1 MKPLLP
7 LLIALLCPLSLH
19 AEEARVRLRAE
30 GLVSSNGAVRVEVL
44 NVEESWNTEPVR
56 ELRLPIREL
65 SAEGV
70 MQLPTGSYGFR
81 LYHDMNDNG
90 ELDRNTLGIPLEPIG
105 FSNGYLPSFGPP
117 RLEEYRIPVAE
128 GEQEI
133 VVPLAASTFAQR
145 KFGLGA
151 ALVTSFS
158 EYKGGKAVY
167 RPIPF
172 VTYADDYL
180 YVLGPGAGFNLV
192 NHRLLRLEAKARVRF
207 AGFDS
212 DDSPMLEGLHDR
224 QVTVEG
230 GLGARIPLAKGWFL
244 SADLLTDLLGEHGG
258 QSSSLV
264 LSHRFR
270 VGPLMIVPGI
280 GPEWQSSAVNRYY
293 YEVRPSEARVD
304 RPMYSPNHALNL
316 KTGVSVNWSIN
327 EDWVVLGIGS
337 LTRLSDEA
345 RESPIVED
353 RTNRN
358 LILGAVYRF

>member
-1 MKPLLP
+1 MKPVAGLLLALICPLLP
-7 LLIALLCPLSLH
+7 R

-30 GLVSSNGAVRVEVL
+30 GLVTSNGAVRLEVL
-44 NVEESWNTEPVR
+44 DVEESWNTEPVR
-56 ELRLPIREL
+56 ELRLPIRDL

-70 MQLPTGSYGFR
+70 VNLPAGRYGFR
-81 LYHDMNDNG
+81 LYHDLNDNG
-90 ELDRNTLGIPLEPIG
+90 ELDQNTLGIPLEPLG
-105 FSNGYLPSFGPP
+105 FSNGYVPSFGPP
-117 RLEEYRIPVAE
+117 RLEDYRIAVP
-128 GEQEI
+128 GGDQEI
-133 VVPLAASTFAQR
+133 VVPVVTSTFAQR

-158 EYKGGKAVY
+158 EYKGGQAVL

-180 YVLGPGAGFNLV
+180 YVLGPGAGLNLI
-192 NHRLLRLEAKARVRF
+192 NRRLLRLEGKVRARF
-207 AGFDS
+207 AGFDAN
-212 DDSPMLEGLHDR
+212 DSEMLQGLHER
-224 QVTVEG
+224 QVTLEAGVG
-230 GLGARIPLAKGWFL
+230 VRVPLGWGWFL

-270 VGPLMIVPGI
+270 VGPLMIVPGA

-293 YEVRPSEARVD
+293 YEVRPAEAKPG
-304 RPMYSPNHALNL
+304 RPVYSPNHALNL
-316 KTGVSVNWSIN
+316 KAGVSVNWSLN

-337 LTRLSDEA
+337 ITRLSDEA
-345 RESPIVED
+345 RESPIVAD
-353 RTNRN
+353 RTNRS

>member
-1 MKPLLP
+1 MKPFLTVLLALACP
-7 LLIALLCPLSLH
+7 LLLQ
-19 AEEARVRLRAE
+19 AEEARVRLKAE

-44 NVEESWNTEPVR
+44 DVEESWNTEPVR
-56 ELRLPIREL
+56 ELRLPIRDL

-70 MQLPTGSYGFR
+70 MQIPAGSYGFR
-81 LYHDMNDNG
+81 LYHDLNDNG
-90 ELDRNTLGIPLEPIG
+90 ELDRNTLGIPLEPVG
-105 FSNGYLPSFGPP
+105 FSNGYQPSFGPP
-117 RLEEYRIPVAE
+117 RLEDYKIPVLG

-133 VVPLAASTFAQR
+133 VVPVAASTFAQR

-151 ALVTSFS
+151 AVVTSFS
-158 EYKGGKAVY
+158 EYKGGQAVH

-192 NHRLLRLEAKARVRF
+192 NRRLLRLEAKIRARF

-212 DDSPMLEGLHDR
+212 DDSPMLQGLHDR
-224 QVTVEG
+224 QVTLEG
-230 GLGARIPLAKGWFL
+230 GVGARVPIGWGWFL

-258 QSSSLV
+258 QSSSLI

-270 VGPLMIVPGI
+270 VGPLMIVPGV
-280 GPEWQSSAVNRYY
+280 GPEWQSSAVNKYY
-293 YEVRPSEARVD
+293 YEVRASEARPD

-316 KTGVSVNWSIN
+316 KAGVSVNWSIN
-327 EDWVVLGIGS
+327 EDWVILGLGNI
-337 LTRLSDEA
+337 TRLSDEA

-353 RTNRN
+353 RTNRS
-358 LILGAVYRF
+358 LIVGAVYRF

>member
-1 MKPLLP
+1 MKRPLITLFAFACPLLV
-7 LLIALLCPLSLH
+7 H
-19 AEEARVRLRAE
+19 TGEARLRLRAE
-30 GLVSSNGAVRVEVL
+30 GLVSSDGAVRVEVL
-44 NVEESWNTEPVR
+44 DVEESWNTEPVR
-56 ELRLPIREL
+56 ELRLPIHDL

-70 MQLPTGSYGFR
+70 LQLPPGNYGFR
-81 LYHDMNDNG
+81 LYHDVNDNG
-90 ELDRNTLGIPLEPIG
+90 DLDRNTLGIPLEPVG
-105 FSNGYLPSFGPP
+105 FSNGYLPTFGPP
-117 RLEEYRIPVAE
+117 KLENYRIPVVE

-192 NHRLLRLEAKARVRF
+192 NHRLLRLEGKVRVRF

-212 DDSPMLEGLHDR
+212 DDSLMLEGLHDR

-230 GLGARIPLAKGWFL
+230 GLGARIPLTKGWFL

-280 GPEWQSSAVNRYY
+280 GPEWQSSAVNKYY
-293 YEVRPSEARVD
+293 YEVRPSEARED
-304 RPMYSPNHALNL
+304 RPAYSPNHALNL
-316 KTGVSVNWSIN
+316 RAGVSVNWSIN
-327 EDWVVLGIGS
+327 EDWVAIGIGNIS
-337 LTRLSDEA
+337 LLSDEA
-345 RESPIVED
+345 SESPIVED
-353 RTNRN
+353 RTNQT
-358 LILGAVYRF
+358 LILGTVYRF